1 MSTFIVKIRTFAIS
15 HGELDGGGKNWVENL
30 GVEFGAC
37 DFLKILPRILPVL
50 FPGVVFEYFSSGR
63 KMCVFSKMLP
73 GAGPSP
79 ARRGGATGCGQAGA
93 GRPGGLVPAPQPPCP
108 PGGGRPGGW
117 GAGGSSPRGAG
128 WGVSERGF
136 HRKRKPRAPHH
147 RGGAGGQPSGAR
159 PPRHRSLAL
168 ACWGLGR
175 RSCSTMSWRGLGLC
189 WLPGLW
195 AAGRA

>member
-1 MSTFIVKIRTFAIS
+1 MAG
-15 HGELDGGGKNWVENL
+15 GEKLGRKF
-30 GVEFGAC
+30 GVEFG
-37 DFLKILPRILPVL
+37 PVI
-50 FPGVVFEYFSSGR
+50 FSKSSREYYRCCSQGWFSSIFLSAR
-63 KMCVFSKMLP
+63 KMCVCFFK
-73 GAGPSP
+73 GAPRCGPFP
-79 ARRGGATGCGQAGA
+79 RQAGGGAAGCGQAGA

-108 PGGGRPGGW
+108 PGEGAL
-117 GAGGSSPRGAG
+117 GAGELGGPAHGGLAG
-128 WGVSERGF
+128 GVSERGF

-175 RSCSTMSWRGLGLC
+175 RSCGTMSWRGLGLC

>member
-1 MSTFIVKIRTFAIS
+1 MA
-15 HGELDGGGKNWVENL
+15 GGKNWVENL
-30 GVEFGAC
+30 GWNLG
-37 DFLKILPRILPVL
+37 PVIFSKSSRKWYRCCSQGWFSSI
-50 FPGVVFEYFSSGR
+50 FPSGR
-63 KMCVFSKMLP
+63 KMSVFSKMLP

-147 RGGAGGQPSGAR
+147 RGGRGRSALGGQA

-175 RSCSTMSWRGLGLC
+175 RSCGTMSWRGLGLC